1 MWFFV
6 FLSLV
11 SSVQSQCFN
20 CSTPI
25 TFNDN
30 RSNSKQWKLAQFN
43 VEWLFT
49 EPYSSCPGICTW
61 NNSQEE
67 WKHLDTIQN
76 VLDEIDADT
85 IHLCEVQSCTQLDQV
100 KPSNVYTSY
109 MIEGKDTSTGQNV
122 GLLTKIDPIVPVTR
136 TEAKYDY
143 PIQNSNCGYDKSGS
157 EGVSKHLI
165 TDFMIANT
173 KIRLIGAHLLSQP
186 NDPEACS
193 KREAQALVLQ
203 ETINDAI
210 QNGFEV
216 VLIGDLNDFDNE
228 IPDINNNTPN
238 SVVLDILKGN
248 NGTNNNYTLYSVGDM
263 VDKSERYTEWYDAN
277 ENCVVDQSDFS
288 TLDHILV
295 SKTLYN
301 YIIDVEYKHLYEQSC
316 NTYES
321 DHYPV
326 VITFEFN

>member
-100 KPSNVYTSY
+100 KPSDVYTSY

-203 ETINDAI
+203 ETISDAI

-263 VDKSERYTEWYDAN
+263 VNKSERYTEWYDAN

-301 YIIDVEYKHLYEQSC
+301 YIIDVEYKHLYKQSC

-326 VITFEFN
+326 VITFEFD